1 MSYRL
6 KQLFCILFI
15 IFSLGTVSTYAD
27 SLSKKEISIEV
38 NGIELEMSS
47 SPQIIKNN
55 TLVPLRDI
63 SDALDVPIEW
73 NESKKTIDVYG
84 INDTYTLEIDNH
96 TVKSEHNNTILL
108 SAAPTIID
116 NKTFIPIRFIAES
129 MGADILWNDISK
141 TVSITTNKQ
150 KQIDNLEKIELS
162 LADKKV
168 YTGQEI
174 LELKKNFGEPSRI
187 EKSIYNLD
195 WYIYNQDYSKFIMVA
210 VKNHVVVGYY
220 TNAKGF
226 VLNDEIKYDAI
237 YNNENDD
244 KQIKIYKDSNNDNKI
259 YAILVVLLPYQN
271 EDIDNSQEFLD
282 TQARENFDI
291 LNTFRTNYGV
301 PILEWD
307 DLLVQSSQTHCV
319 DMAEKGYFAHN
330 SLDGTTHKDRILA
343 TGIQDTVAWG
353 ENIVAGR
360 ELAVD
365 TFNLW
370 INSLGH
376 RINML
381 RENFT
386 HVGIASIYK
395 EGSIYNYYSGQNFV
409 EKEFKAVD
417 KNEQNEEDEKYT
429 VVFTF

>member
-6 KQLFCILFI
+6 KRLFCILFI
-15 IFSLGTVSTYAD
+15 IFSLGSVSTYAD
-27 SLSKKEISIEV
+27 SVSKKEIFIEV
-38 NGIELEMSS
+38 NGIQLEMSS
-47 SPQIIKNN
+47 SPQIIKNS
-55 TLVPLRDI
+55 TLVPLQDI
-63 SDALDVPIEW
+63 SDALDVTIEW
-73 NESKKTIDVYG
+73 NENEKTIDIYG
-84 INDTYTLEIDNH
+84 INDTYTLEIDNPI
-96 TVKSEHNNTILL
+96 VKSEHNNPILL

-116 NKTFIPIRFIAES
+116 NKIFIPIRFIAES

-150 KQIDNLEKIELS
+150 KQINNLEKIELS
-162 LADKKV
+162 LIDKKV

-226 VLNDEIKYDAI
+226 ILNDEIKYDAI
-237 YNNENDD
+237 YNNENND

-259 YAILVVLLPYQN
+259 YAVLVVLLPYQN

-307 DLLVQSSQTHCV
+307 DLLVQSSQAHCV
-319 DMAEKGYFAHN
+319 DMAENGYFAHN

-417 KNEQNEEDEKYT
+417 KNEQNEKDEKYT